1 MSDEARKPHLRA
13 VQHDPGVDEQ
23 RVASPRRP
31 PHREP
36 VEPIEHSVEEVAEA
50 VADAEVAREGGSI
63 YRPGPAGVRGLGE
76 VASFGSSATFW
87 SHLAAVLGAAAVG
100 GLIGGL
106 ASSSWRG
113 AAIGAG
119 ANTSLVSGIAAL
131 LGGGRLS
138 TAVRVGYAVTALLAA
153 GGAGYFFWKRRR

>member
-31 PHREP
+31 PHHEP
-36 VEPIEHSVEEVAEA
+36 VEPVEHSVEETAEA
-50 VADAEVAREGGSI
+50 LADAAVAREGGSV
-63 YRPGPAGVRGLGE
+63 YRPAPAAIRGLGQ
-76 VASFGSSATFW
+76 VASFGTASSLGT
-87 SHLAAVLGAAAVG
+87 HVLAILGAAAVG
-100 GLIGGL
+100 AAIGGL

-119 ANTSLVSGIAAL
+119 ANTSFVGFVAAL
-131 LGGGRLS
+131 LGGQRLS
-138 TAVRVGYAVTALLAA
+138 TAGRLSYAAVALLAA
-153 GGAGYFFWKRRR
+153 GGAGFLAWKRRR